1 MATFFQLQRLNCIP
15 DLQEIYLSRS
25 NRKTVESR
33 LPIRRK
39 PDSFRRHCSAKKY
52 RNRWTEKCTM
62 AFIVDK
68 LRIVKQIVFAKT
80 AATKQYFHSLRIKE
94 S

>member
-1 MATFFQLQRLNCIP
+1 
-15 DLQEIYLSRS
+15 
-25 NRKTVESR
+25 
-33 LPIRRK
+33 
-39 PDSFRRHCSAKKY
+39 
-52 RNRWTEKCTM
+52 M